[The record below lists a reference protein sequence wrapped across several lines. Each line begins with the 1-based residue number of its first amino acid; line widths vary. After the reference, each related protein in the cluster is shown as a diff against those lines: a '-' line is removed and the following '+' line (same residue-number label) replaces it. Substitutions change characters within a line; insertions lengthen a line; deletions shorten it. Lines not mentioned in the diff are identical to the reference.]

1 VATPRPIQAEAA
13 RPDLPRGASALTATV
28 LALSGALVFAA
39 GATLALWPVWVLGL
53 ALFAGGLLVY
63 VPRP

>member
-1 VATPRPIQAEAA
+1 
-13 RPDLPRGASALTATV
+13 V